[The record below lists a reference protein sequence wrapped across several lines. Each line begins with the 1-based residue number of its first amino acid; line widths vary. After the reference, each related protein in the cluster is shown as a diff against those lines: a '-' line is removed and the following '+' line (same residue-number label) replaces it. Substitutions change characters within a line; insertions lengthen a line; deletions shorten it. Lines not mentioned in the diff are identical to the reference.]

1 MFALAR
7 GKTVTGMALNN
18 PVLETEGHV
27 TCIDSLLASSV
38 LASRP
43 RTEQLLRLWWSDP
56 LAGIVIVF
64 YGLKEARTIFGDLN
78 SDGHA

>member
-7 GKTVTGMALNN
+7 GKTLTSMALNK

-27 TCIDSLLASSV
+27 TFIDSLLDSWV
-38 LASRP
+38 LVDLVLNSAFGF
-43 RTEQLLRLWWSDP
+43 WWADP

-64 YGLKEARTIFGDLN
+64 YGLKEARTIFSDLKN
-78 SDGHA
+78 DGHS